1 MTGITLLYNKSSHS
15 LLWVCSLILKLR
27 RQDVD
32 ILEEEARKMLPV
44 EACAMLFGE
53 MTPKE
58 AVVKRVAVASNK
70 LQSTV
75 RFEMD
80 PEEFAGA
87 FFEAE
92 EEGLDLIGLF
102 HSHPAPTTPSSIDL
116 EGMRLW
122 TDVIW
127 LIFSSIDGNL
137 AGYQMKNDRVVEVAI
152 EVEP

>member
-1 MTGITLLYNKSSHS
+1 M
-15 LLWVCSLILKLR
+15 ILKLR
-27 RQDVD
+27 RQDANL
-32 ILEEEARKMLPV
+32 LENEARKMLPI

-53 MTPKE
+53 MTREE
-58 AVVKRVAVASNK
+58 AVVKRVVMTSNK
-70 LQSTV
+70 LQSTA

-92 EEGLDLIGLF
+92 KEGLALIGLF
-102 HSHPAPTTPSSIDL
+102 HSHPAPATPSSIDL

-122 TDVIW
+122 TDVVW
-127 LIFSSIDGNL
+127 LIFSSIDGEL
-137 AGYQMKNDRVVEVAI
+137 AGYQMKDNSVVEVAI